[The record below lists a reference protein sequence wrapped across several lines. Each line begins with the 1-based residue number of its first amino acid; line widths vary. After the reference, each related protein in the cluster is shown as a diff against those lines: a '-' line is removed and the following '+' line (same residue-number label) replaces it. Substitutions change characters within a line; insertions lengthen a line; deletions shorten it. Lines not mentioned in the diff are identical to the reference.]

1 MKSTATASNK
11 ESRPAANPHSL
22 AAVKYQKVYDGRKRR
37 VRGLWKRGGTFY
49 AQLSLPDADGNRRVR
64 RVPLEAN
71 TTASAADELRRMMI
85 KRNYNQLP
93 AMVQNPRF
101 DHFAQEYLERE
112 YALGRKTLKTL
123 GTESGHIN
131 FWTSVIGETRLNRIT
146 PKLIQGGLI
155 RRKGTGV
162 SPRTLNICLTVLR
175 NVLRGALQ
183 EGWLLDSPARTVQWQ
198 KVPTKKR
205 PLFSSQQ
212 LESMCESAVEV
223 SKNGPL
229 FCDFIRFLCYSGAR
243 MGEALSLSWADVD
256 WDNGQLIV
264 GADGQT
270 KNREF
275 RALDFNPCLKS
286 HLESMRQQ
294 RTQDLWLFPSPQ
306 RGREGRHA
314 SSLRE
319 TLILSRNDAGLE
331 HVRFH
336 DCRHHFISYCV
347 MSGIDFMTI
356 AKWVGHRDGGMLI
369 GRTYGHLAN
378 EHTKRAAQK
387 VSFG

>member
-1 MKSTATASNK
+1 M
-11 ESRPAANPHSL
+11 
-22 AAVKYQKVYDGRKRR
+22 
-37 VRGLWKRGGTFY
+37 
-49 AQLSLPDADGNRRVR
+49 
-64 RVPLEAN
+64 
-71 TTASAADELRRMMI
+71 
-85 KRNYNQLP
+85 
-93 AMVQNPRF
+93 
-101 DHFAQEYLERE
+101 
-112 YALGRKTLKTL
+112 
-123 GTESGHIN
+123 
-131 FWTSVIGETRLNRIT
+131 
-146 PKLIQGGLI
+146 IQGGLI
-155 RRKGTGV
+155 RLKGTGV

-198 KVPTKKR
+198 KVPRKNR
-205 PLFSSQQ
+205 QLFSSQQ
-212 LESMCESAVEV
+212 LEQMCASAVKV
-223 SKNGPL
+223 SRNGPL

-243 MGEALSLSWADVD
+243 MGEALPLSWADVD
-256 WDNGQLIV
+256 WDNDQLII
-264 GADGQT
+264 GAEGQT

-275 RALDFNPCLKS
+275 RAVDFNPGLKA
-286 HLESMRQQ
+286 HLESMRQE
-294 RTQDLWLFPSPQ
+294 RTQDLWLFPSAQ

-319 TLILSRNDAGLE
+319 TLIMARQDAGLE

-356 AKWVGHRDGGMLI
+356 AKWVGHKDGGMLI